1 MSFTTERVEFDT
13 QGLKLVGDLR
23 VPDDSPHV
31 SDGKLPALTLTGP
44 LSGVKDQVVGNYAER
59 LAEAGFVTLA
69 FDHRNFGDS
78 EGDPRQHEDSA
89 GKLADLRDA
98 VGLLGSRPEVDR
110 DRIAV
115 VGVCLGGG
123 YAVRAAASDPRVRA
137 IAGVGGAYNSPHRL
151 KERMGAGGYRGLLA
165 GSLENLDRERS
176 GGEVA
181 YLPAVSPDGP
191 ALMPGQE
198 PFDYYGTE
206 RSTSAVWENRMTV
219 DSRYQLLTLDTLSA
233 AELLDRTPFLVV
245 HGTVDTYCTPAG
257 AQAIFDR
264 ASGPKEI
271 EWIETPNHIDIYDR
285 PELVDP
291 AVARVARFMGEQ
303 LAPRAAA
310 AA

>member
-1 MSFTTERVEFDT
+1 LAAERVEFT
-13 QGLKLVGDLR
+13 GEGLTLVGDLR
-23 VPDDSPHV
+23 VPDDSPFV
-31 SDGKLPALTLTGP
+31 ADGTLPALTLTGP

-59 LAEAGFVTLA
+59 LAAEGFVTLA

-78 EGDPRQHEDSA
+78 AGEPRQHEDSA

-98 VGLLGSRPEVDR
+98 VGFLAARPEVDP

-137 IAGVGGAYNSPHRL
+137 VVGVGGAYNSPHRL
-151 KERMGAGGYRGLLA
+151 RSMLGPDGYRGMLGA
-165 GSLENLDRERS
+165 AVENLERERR
-176 GGEVA
+176 GGEIA

-219 DSRYQLLTLDTLSA
+219 DSRYQLLTLDSFSA
-233 AELLDRTPFLVV
+233 ADLLDRTPFLVV
-245 HGTVDTYCTPAG
+245 HGKVDAYCTPEG

-264 ASGPKEI
+264 ATGPKEI
-271 EWIETPNHIDIYDR
+271 EWLESANHIDIYDR

-291 AVARVARFMGEQ
+291 AVRRVAAFLAEQ
-303 LAPRAAA
+303 LAPRPVLARA
-310 AA
+310 